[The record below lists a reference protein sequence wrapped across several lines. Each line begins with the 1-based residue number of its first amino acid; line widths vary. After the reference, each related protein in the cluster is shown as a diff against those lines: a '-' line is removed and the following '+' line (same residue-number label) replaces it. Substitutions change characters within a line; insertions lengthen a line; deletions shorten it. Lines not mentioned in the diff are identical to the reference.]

1 MASKNTDT
9 AKVRKEVRR
18 RTRKL
23 RTRIAAMDVLATGTL
38 QLRTKTCGREGC
50 ACMSDPDAR
59 HGPYHVWVRTR
70 DGRLVTT
77 TLDAAAAGLVG
88 DAIANRREVD
98 DLLRR
103 WESEVEAQLLG
114 RRPRKPRK

>member
-103 WESEVEAQLLG
+103 WESEVEARLLG
-114 RRPRKPRK
+114 RKPREPRK